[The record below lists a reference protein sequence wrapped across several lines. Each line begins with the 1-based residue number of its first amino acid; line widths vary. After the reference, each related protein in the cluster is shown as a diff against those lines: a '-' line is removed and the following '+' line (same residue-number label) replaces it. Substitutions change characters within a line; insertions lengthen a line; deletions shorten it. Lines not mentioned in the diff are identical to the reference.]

1 MWLPILTFFA
11 QGFEH
16 SVVNMFVIPAGMLL
30 GARVSLGDWWMWNQI
45 PVTLGNIAGGMLFT
59 GLALHLTHAKVP
71 AGGAG
76 PPPAAGVRPERP
88 AGRSG
93 RASPPPSP
101 RWGGRRA
108 WSLAAAPRPA

>member
-16 SVVNMFVIPAGMLL
+16 WVVNMFVIPAGMLL

-71 AGGAG
+71 AG
-76 PPPAAGVRPERP
+76 PAVPATAPHVRTDGTPWRRGL
-88 AGRSG
+88 ASTRSCL
-93 RASPPPSP
+93 RF
-101 RWGGRRA
+101 
-108 WSLAAAPRPA
+108 